1 VGFSQNAPREALKE
15 QEALTRAATAL
26 SPERRQRTSPSA
38 ITPTSPLRK
47 HTRSRGPSLRRS
59 YPASTVQWPCP
70 TPAGAAALMATSRS
84 LPRPRRVSPNYPH
97 YPPSVPCPL
106 PRRTKRVAC
115 VDCYSAFAVIR
126 ASAPSLSRPA
136 RTSLALRPAGLLNR
150 PRRPLSRDFDP
161 LSYPNEPLV
170 SYQIN
175 RQLTGLNPPPLVIQ
189 DGLPLQQMYEH
200 HHNDYMAPLPKACQ
214 PGPKCQGLY
223 IYRKKGRARFWGT

>member
-26 SPERRQRTSPSA
+26 SPERRQKTSPSA

-59 YPASTVQWPCP
+59 YPASTVQCPCP
-70 TPAGAAALMATSRS
+70 TPAGAAYGDVEVATPPTTGLPQLPALPSQRA
-84 LPRPRRVSPNYPH
+84 VSVTPADQ
-97 YPPSVPCPL
+97 
-106 PRRTKRVAC
+106 TGAC

-150 PRRPLSRDFDP
+150 PRRPLSRGFDP

-175 RQLTGLNPPPLVIQ
+175 RQLSGLNPPPLVIQ

>member
-1 VGFSQNAPREALKE
+1 MTLSD
-15 QEALTRAATAL
+15 TR
-26 SPERRQRTSPSA
+26 
-38 ITPTSPLRK
+38 
-47 HTRSRGPSLRRS
+47 RSRRS
-59 YPASTVQWPCP
+59 YGDVEVATPSTTGLPQLPALPSQRAVSV
-70 TPAGAAALMATSRS
+70 TPADQTG
-84 LPRPRRVSPNYPH
+84 
-97 YPPSVPCPL
+97 
-106 PRRTKRVAC
+106 AC

-150 PRRPLSRDFDP
+150 PRRPLSRGFDP

-175 RQLTGLNPPPLVIQ
+175 RQLSGLNPPPLVIQ